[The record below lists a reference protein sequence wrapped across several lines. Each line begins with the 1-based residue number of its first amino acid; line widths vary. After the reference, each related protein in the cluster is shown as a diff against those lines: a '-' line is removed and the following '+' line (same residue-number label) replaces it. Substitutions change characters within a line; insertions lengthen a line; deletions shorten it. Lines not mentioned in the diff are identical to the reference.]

1 MKRIL
6 MISLAVALAL
16 SFVLSVFSAETMK
29 GTIRG
34 IDKTKGTITFCPEG
48 TTDKTPMNVGKS
60 VDMTKIDTDMKVQ
73 IDVETKDGKKTV
85 TGIKV
90 LEKKRKAI
98 EGC

>member
-1 MKRIL
+1 MKKVLVFLFVVALIT
-6 MISLAVALAL
+6 SLIRMAVA
-16 SFVLSVFSAETMK
+16 AETMK

-34 IDKTKGTITFCPEG
+34 IDRQKGTITFCPEG
-48 TTDKTPMNVGKS
+48 TADKMPMDVGKS
-60 VDMTKIDTDMKVQ
+60 VDLKNIDTDMKVQ
-73 IDVETKDGKKTV
+73 IDVETKDGKKIV